1 MRLKANM
8 KDKHPAGA
16 EMPPEKPCAVRL
28 SEGKSVTSVAV
39 FPDTYAPLL
48 RSAYGGLLRH
58 NAVSST
64 PVFRQLGTACRIVCG
79 EWLVFARIRLPTL
92 HLPAGQTCGNICI
105 VRCWQSRFP
114 TLDSHSSS
122 QALYHSF
129 PCKHE
134 KLVHS
139 AAPPLPKKSYDF
151 PGTPITQA
159 AVLFVIIGTVGPA
172 F

>member
-1 MRLKANM
+1 
-8 KDKHPAGA
+8 
-16 EMPPEKPCAVRL
+16 MPSKSLWHSAV
-28 SEGKSVTSVAV
+28 G
-39 FPDTYAPLL
+39 
-48 RSAYGGLLRH
+48 
-58 NAVSST
+58 ST
-64 PVFRQLGTACRIVCG
+64 PVFRQLGTAYRIVCN
-79 EWLVFARIRLPTL
+79 EWSVFAWIRLPTL

-159 AVLFVIIGTVGPA
+159 AVLFVVVGAERSNQLFDPLLLPACQLTIIVWHRRFPPFTQCRK
-172 F
+172 